1 MTEMGDA
8 WPTGGAPPVPAAAP
22 FTFQKPH
29 GKLDWREMSKIDL
42 ERVNREVRAA
52 GCSNQALGAVHRL
65 SQYARGAGGH

>member
-1 MTEMGDA
+1 MLIHKSEKKILPTGSPMTEMVDA

-52 GCSNQALGAVHRL
+52 GCSN
-65 SQYARGAGGH
+65 